1 MSDKIT
7 QLVQPPPEMFAA
19 YNDSGNLLLNPIM
32 SIALV
37 EKGTQQSI
45 IPVVAIEGDLQ
56 LLDEESDS
64 WDKYMGTVFKWDTK
78 TMEDLEQQCYDS
90 RSKKS

>member
-7 QLVQPPPEMFAA
+7 HISQAPPEMFAA
-19 YNDSGNLLLNPIM
+19 YNDSGVLLLNPVI
-32 SIALV
+32 SIVVV

-45 IPVVAIEGDLQ
+45 MPVVSIEGDLQ

-64 WDKYMGTVFKWDTK
+64 WDKYLGTVFEWDKK
-78 TMEDLEQQCYDS
+78 TMEDLEQQCHDS